1 MSEGEEVSGAS
12 AGGTPSEE
20 SRPGAETRTEHPE
33 RVPAEERDA
42 LVTIA
47 HGAVVTSGGLSLQR
61 VLATVTEF
69 VLARA
74 LGPVVYGVYAL
85 AWRFAQLLFRF
96 VNFGTVQ
103 TLQRYVPAYEDDPG
117 RRARVAGLAYATTA
131 VVGTAL
137 AVALVATAD
146 RLNTL
151 TVAHPLFP
159 PTVAAV
165 GAVVALTG
173 IVRTHASLL
182 RAVGSARGEVAFT
195 RVLLPAVRLV
205 TTLLAVGLGY
215 SVVGV
220 VGALAVGT
228 ATLAALGAP
237 AVVSATGIRPTV
249 RGARSELRAFYNHAT
264 PVALSS
270 IGKVFQ
276 NRVDILLVGALL
288 TATATGV
295 YGVVLVYVS
304 LAWIPLLAFNML
316 LPPVATELYA
326 EDRVDT
332 LDRVYTSITR
342 LILTA
347 VVPILVVQTVFG
359 RELLGLFG
367 PTYTAG
373 YLPLVV
379 YLAGVLAGSAVGAT
393 GWLLMMT
400 DHQYVRMALDW
411 LLAAGNVALTYLFIS
426 AFGLVG
432 AALGT
437 GLAIALQNGLQ
448 VLVLRHYEG
457 LFAFDATFLKPL
469 AAGLVMAGAMW
480 LTRVAVGGV
489 AALAAGVPVG
499 VAAYL
504 GTLVALGVTAQDR
517 LVVRTLAAR
526 YRRSLGAALP

>member
-1 MSEGEEVSGAS
+1 MSEGEEVSRAP
-12 AGGTPSEE
+12 AGGTPPGE
-20 SRPGAETRTEHPE
+20 SRPDDETRAEPRE
-33 RVPAEERDA
+33 SVPADERTA

-85 AWRFAQLLFRF
+85 AWRLAQLLFRF

-103 TLQRYVPAYEDDPG
+103 TLQRYVPAYDEPA
-117 RRARVAGLAYATTA
+117 RRARVAGLAYTTTA
-131 VVGTAL
+131 AVGAGL
-137 AVALVATAD
+137 AVALVAAAD
-146 RLNTL
+146 RLNAL
-151 TVAHPLFP
+151 TVSHPLFP
-159 PTVAAV
+159 PAMAAV

-182 RAVGSARGEVAFT
+182 RAVGSARGEVVFT

-205 TTLLAVGLGY
+205 TALVAVGLGY

-228 ATLAALGAP
+228 AALAALGAP

-347 VVPILVVQTVFG
+347 VVPILAAQTVFG

-480 LTRVAVGGV
+480 LTRAAVGGV
-489 AALAAGVPVG
+489 AALAVGVPLG
-499 VAAYL
+499 VAVYL

-526 YRRSLGAALP
+526 YRRGLGAALP